1 MRSPAIIIEPVPPP
15 GPGEAGGPLWK
26 EQARSVA
33 LRGRPT
39 IFDPVPRPGPGEA
52 AGPLWKK
59 LAWFVALAVAASA
72 VTAIVAYGLRALPFM
87 G

>member
-15 GPGEAGGPLWK
+15 APGETG
-26 EQARSVA
+26 
-33 LRGRPT
+33 
-39 IFDPVPRPGPGEA
+39 
-52 AGPLWKK
+52 GPLWKK
-59 LAWFVALAVAASA
+59 LAWFVALSVAASA